1 MQLVTAEVGP
11 FKSINEPQTVHVDP
25 SVTVLVGMNE
35 AGKTVCL
42 QALEKSDDTVELAAF
57 DPVEDYP
64 RKDLSTYL
72 KQHKS
77 KPARVTKFTYRL
89 SKEELDELNGDLRT
103 NLRTDFEFSILR
115 FYDNTLTIEISVDE
129 TPVLA
134 SLRDEPG
141 LSSDVK
147 AALASITRIRD
158 IPGTL
163 TQIGLTEKD
172 KPWLAKIQQRIN
184 KTNWDSIVEWEVWE
198 WLKPRVPKFAFFGE
212 YELLP
217 SKINLADLANRV
229 HQVQTW
235 KAQNPNQSARLAPKV
250 LESQHR
256 GVLAL
261 LRMADISVEDFT
273 KPSGYESLK
282 ARLEAV
288 SIQLTDQILE
298 FWKQN
303 EDLEVEVDIKAD
315 PNDVAPFNNG
325 PNLYLRIK
333 NRRHRGVSTPFRQ
346 RSRGFTWFFSFLVWF
361 DSVQHQLE
369 ADRELRAR
377 DLILLLDE
385 PGLNLHALAQADF
398 LRYIDD
404 LANKHQVLYTTH
416 SPFMIH
422 TDRLHQVRVVED
434 RVKVG
439 TVISDTVS
447 SSDPRTIFPLQAALG
462 WTLAQNLFISERNL
476 LVEGPSDLLYL
487 KALSSIIEAQGRVG
501 LREEITIVPAGGL
514 DKVVTFIALLGA
526 SGLKLAVLH
535 DYQGRPEQKLEDLVR
550 QKLISPKAVLD
561 ASQFRDL
568 ASLGKSWRPSDTEDL
583 LSPSLYLDYF
593 SRTFEKQLG
602 GKKVTE
608 TDLPPGDRILH
619 RIERYLADAGTLL
632 RPSGGFNH
640 YAVASKF
647 VSEPPASVDPDTLAR
662 FEALFRAVNTLL

>member
-1 MQLVTAEVGP
+1 MA
-11 FKSINEPQTVHVDP
+11 
-25 SVTVLVGMNE
+25 SV
-35 AGKTVCL
+35 
-42 QALEKSDDTVELAAF
+42 
-57 DPVEDYP
+57 
-64 RKDLSTYL
+64 
-72 KQHKS
+72 
-77 KPARVTKFTYRL
+77 
-89 SKEELDELNGDLRT
+89 
-103 NLRTDFEFSILR
+103 
-115 FYDNTLTIEISVDE
+115 
-129 TPVLA
+129 
-134 SLRDEPG
+134 
-141 LSSDVK
+141 
-147 AALASITRIRD
+147 TRIRD
-158 IPGTL
+158 IPGAIAAL
-163 TQIGLTEKD
+163 GLTEKD
-172 KPWLAKIQQRIN
+172 KSWLARIQQRID
-184 KTNWDSIVEWEVWE
+184 KTKWDSIVGWEVWE
-198 WLKPRVPKFAFFGE
+198 WLKPHMPKFAFFGE

-217 SKINLADLANRV
+217 SKINLTDLANRV
-229 HQVQTW
+229 TQAQTW
-235 KAQNPNQSARLAPKV
+235 KAQNPDQPARNAPKV
-250 LESQHR
+250 FESQHR

-273 KPSGYESLK
+273 RPSGYEPLK
-282 ARLEAV
+282 ARLESV

-303 EDLEVEVDIKAD
+303 EDLEVEVDIKTD
-315 PNDVAPFNNG
+315 PSDVAPFNNG

-369 ADRELRAR
+369 GNRELRGR

-404 LANKHQVLYTTH
+404 LSTKHQVLYTTH
-416 SPFMIH
+416 SPFMVH

-439 TVISDTVS
+439 TVVSDTVS

-487 KALSSIIEAQGRVG
+487 KALSSILETMGRVG

-526 SGLKLAVLH
+526 SGLKLAILH
-535 DYQGRPEQKLEDLVR
+535 DYKGRPEQKLEDLVK

-568 ASLGKSWRPSDTEDL
+568 TSLGKSGRPSDTEDL
-583 LSPSLYLDYF
+583 LSPGLYLDYF

-619 RIERYLADAGTLL
+619 RIESYLAGAGTPL

-647 VSEPPASVDPDTLAR
+647 VSDPPESVDPDTLAR
-662 FEALFRAVNTLL
+662 FEALFRAVNTLF